1 MSISD
6 IKRRARQAI
15 HGTFGEPCT
24 YTAPDGAV
32 FPSAEQSAAG
42 LSLTVRF
49 GSKLRVF
56 SPETDAAT
64 ILEHVERVIFN
75 QDQLDA
81 LDLVPD
87 HAGQLVI
94 PGYELV
100 LDLDQEMDP
109 DGPLNRYWTVT
120 RGRIEP

>member
-6 IKRRARQAI
+6 IKREARRQL
-15 HGTFGEPCT
+15 HGVFGEPCT
-24 YTAPDGAV
+24 YTDRDGTV

-42 LSLTVRF
+42 LPLTVRF

-56 SPETDAAT
+56 SPEAEAAT
-64 ILEHVERVIFN
+64 ILESVERVIFN

-81 LDLVPD
+81 LALVPS
-87 HAGQLVI
+87 HAGRIVA
-94 PGYELV
+94 PGYELT

-109 DGPLNRYWTVT
+109 DGPVNRYWTVT
-120 RGRIEP
+120 RA